1 MDLVNGV
8 KFWKKSPVVPPD
20 TEMYPLRFR
29 IASTVWLL
37 VTLVQ
42 LMYGEDFA
50 IQIASP
56 VAAQSYQMK
65 RSAFVFRTTGCSAS
79 SRPEV
84 AATAE
89 GLISAKRRTLPLK
102 VMAAQTPGVYGV
114 FREWPE
120 EGVWIVNIT
129 AHCATAIAGALVATN
144 GKTFIRES
152 SVFLTRQATER
163 DIESALKAAP
173 HD

>member
-1 MDLVNGV
+1 MHLPLLRIVLTAPLILTAGQLV
-8 KFWKKSPVVPPD
+8 
-20 TEMYPLRFR
+20 Y
-29 IASTVWLL
+29 A
-37 VTLVQ
+37 
-42 LMYGEDFA
+42 EDFA

-65 RSAFVFRTTGCSAS
+65 RSAFVFRTTGCTAS

-84 AATAE
+84 TATAE
-89 GLISAKRRTLPLK
+89 GLVSAKRRTLPLK
-102 VMAAQTPGVYGV
+102 VTAAPTSGVYGV

-120 EGVWIVNIT
+120 EGLWIVNIT
-129 AHCATAIAGALVATN
+129 AHCATATAGALVATN
-144 GKTFIRES
+144 GKTFVRES

-173 HD
+173 RE

>member
-1 MDLVNGV
+1 
-8 KFWKKSPVVPPD
+8 
-20 TEMYPLRFR
+20 MYLPLLR
-29 IASTVWLL
+29 IVLTAPLILTAG
-37 VTLVQ
+37 Q
-42 LMYGEDFA
+42 LYAEDFA

-65 RSAFVFRTTGCSAS
+65 RSAFVFRTTGCTAS

-84 AATAE
+84 TATAE

-102 VMAAQTPGVYGV
+102 VTAAPTSGVYGV

-120 EGVWIVNIT
+120 EGLWIVNIT
-129 AHCATAIAGALVATN
+129 AHCATATAGALVATN
-144 GKTFIRES
+144 GKTFVRES
-152 SVFLTRQATER
+152 SVFLTRQANER

-173 HD
+173 RE